1 MHCSQFLT
9 RLTRAAQKYLPLCLI
24 DIHKK
29 DIDQSLLP
37 TAHREPM
44 LKNTGIYKIILLQK
58 PMLSGTYGF
67 SFFIITWICSIKR
80 HILLNLAVDSRVNT
94 ENVFLAF
101 VLIQEWVKQIY
112 IYRKE
117 GSLHWLRFLTALHCS
132 WSSSSWRLWGL
143 SKFSVNFHFFS
154 NGIQF
159 YSCNGDGPI
168 YCPLL

>member
-1 MHCSQFLT
+1 
-9 RLTRAAQKYLPLCLI
+9 
-24 DIHKK
+24 
-29 DIDQSLLP
+29 
-37 TAHREPM
+37 M

-58 PMLSGTYGF
+58 PMLWGAYRF

-80 HILLNLAVDSRVNT
+80 RILLNLAVDSRVNT

-101 VLIQEWVKQIY
+101 VLIQEWVKRIY

-132 WSSSSWRLWGL
+132 WSSSSWRFWGL

-154 NGIQF
+154 NGIKF

-168 YCPLL
+168 YCPLLKNNNTHLIQFYVIFLNKMLLTFLVWRLFSKRLTLHLLDL